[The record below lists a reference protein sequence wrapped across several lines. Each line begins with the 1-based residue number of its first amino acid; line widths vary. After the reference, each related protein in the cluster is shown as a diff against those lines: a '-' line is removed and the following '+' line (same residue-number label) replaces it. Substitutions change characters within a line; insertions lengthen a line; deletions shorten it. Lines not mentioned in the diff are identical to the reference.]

1 MTTETPT
8 HIVSP
13 FNGPVEI
20 GLRALCVLT
29 TAFPAAYALQRL
41 VVFDYFLVHSDDIE
55 GGPEGLHPRTP
66 HRGGE
71 ILVRRGA
78 IQDGL
83 TLYGSRGLIERVY
96 KGGGIF
102 FASNTAIGD
111 ARLGVSMTLLSF
123 TAVVLGG
130 VSTFGGRGTFVG
142 GAVGA
147 AVLAMTSSAFSFLD
161 YPPQAELYLT
171 GGLTLVAIGLFS
183 RIRVGG
189 SAS

>member
-1 MTTETPT
+1 MTTETPARFD
-8 HIVSP
+8 SP

-71 ILVRRGA
+71 ILVRRGV

-83 TLYGSRGLIERVY
+83 TLYESRRLIERVY
-96 KGGGIF
+96 KDGGIF
-102 FASNTAIGD
+102 FAATD
-111 ARLGVSMTLLSF
+111 M
-123 TAVVLGG
+123 
-130 VSTFGGRGTFVG
+130 
-142 GAVGA
+142 
-147 AVLAMTSSAFSFLD
+147 SADFLD
-161 YPPQAELYLT
+161 TLSTEYLAGLRGRADWVVDRFGALDDAELDAM
-171 GGLTLVAIGLFS
+171 VRDHIGTWGAEFAMESVLWTEE
-183 RIRVGG
+183 
-189 SAS
+189 AS

>member
-1 MTTETPT
+1 MGQVTTETPT

-29 TAFPAAYALQRL
+29 TAFPAAYTLQRL

-71 ILVRRGA
+71 ILVRRGV

-83 TLYGSRGLIERVY
+83 TLYESRGLIERVY
-96 KGGGIF
+96 KDGGIF
-102 FASNTAIGD
+102 FAATD
-111 ARLGVSMTLLSF
+111 K
-123 TAVVLGG
+123 
-130 VSTFGGRGTFVG
+130 
-142 GAVGA
+142 
-147 AVLAMTSSAFSFLD
+147 SADFLD
-161 YPPQAELYLT
+161 TLSTEYLKGLRERADWVVDSFGLLAYAELDAM
-171 GGLTLVAIGLFS
+171 VRDRIGTWGAEFS
-183 RIRVGG
+183 MESVLWTEE
-189 SAS
+189 AS

>member
-1 MTTETPT
+1 MTTEATYF
-8 HIVSP
+8 VSP

-71 ILVRRGA
+71 ILVRRGV

-83 TLYGSRGLIERVY
+83 TLYESRGLIERVY
-96 KGGGIF
+96 KDGGIF
-102 FASNTAIGD
+102 FAATD
-111 ARLGVSMTLLSF
+111 K
-123 TAVVLGG
+123 
-130 VSTFGGRGTFVG
+130 
-142 GAVGA
+142 
-147 AVLAMTSSAFSFLD
+147 SADFLD
-161 YPPQAELYLT
+161 TLSTEYLAGLRDRADWVVDSFGALDDAELDAM
-171 GGLTLVAIGLFS
+171 VRDHIGTWGAEFAMESVLWTEE
-183 RIRVGG
+183 
-189 SAS
+189 AP

>member
-1 MTTETPT
+1 MTTEASTQP
-8 HIVSP
+8 VSP

-71 ILVRRGA
+71 ILVRRGV

-83 TLYGSRGLIERVY
+83 TLYESRGLIERVY
-96 KGGGIF
+96 KDGGIF
-102 FASNTAIGD
+102 FAATD
-111 ARLGVSMTLLSF
+111 K
-123 TAVVLGG
+123 
-130 VSTFGGRGTFVG
+130 
-142 GAVGA
+142 
-147 AVLAMTSSAFSFLD
+147 SADFLD
-161 YPPQAELYLT
+161 TLSTEYLANLRDRADWVVDSFGALDDAELDST
-171 GGLTLVAIGLFS
+171 VRDHIGTWGAEFAMESVLWTEE
-183 RIRVGG
+183 
-189 SAS
+189 AS